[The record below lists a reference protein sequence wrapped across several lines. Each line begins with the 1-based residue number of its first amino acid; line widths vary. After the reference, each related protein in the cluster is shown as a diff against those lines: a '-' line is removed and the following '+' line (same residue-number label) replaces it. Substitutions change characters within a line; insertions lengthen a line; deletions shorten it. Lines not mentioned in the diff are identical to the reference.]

1 MATTIE
7 AENSTEIVF
16 HAARL
21 LPREDKI
28 VLIEMLA
35 SSLREDESL
44 DPDVIADAE
53 RRWAEIEAGTA
64 KTVSLA
70 DLDHELRA
78 KYQWP

>member
-7 AENSTEIVF
+7 VENSGEIIF
-16 HAARL
+16 QAARQ
-21 LPREDKI
+21 LPREDRI

-44 DPDVIADAE
+44 DSVVIATAE

-64 KTVSLA
+64 KSVSLA
-70 DLDHELRA
+70 DLDRELRA

>member
-1 MATTIE
+1 MAIAIE
-7 AENSTEIVF
+7 VEDSTEIVF
-16 HAARL
+16 QAARH
-21 LPREDKI
+21 LPREDRI

-44 DPDVIADAE
+44 DSTVIATAE

-64 KTVSLA
+64 KSVSLA
-70 DLDHELRA
+70 DLDRELRT